1 MSASICLG
9 QVYEA
14 ETLDGAKVA
23 VKVQRPDVEAVA
35 ALDLYILRAYSRT
48 LTGLVRAHTHA
59 HACMWWLHIGTLS
72 NPLHSPETCRALA
85 RSEEPRAFVHG
96 GDTPSRPSD
105 RRPCMLCA
113 LPCARPARA
122 RHACMQIKL
131 LGRELDL
138 VSVIDDFGHLLYAEM
153 DYRCVSLLTAP

>member
-59 HACMWWLHIGTLS
+59 HACMWSLHIGTLS

-85 RSEEPRAFVHG
+85 RSESRQHLFTAATPQAAPLTDVHACCVHSRVPVPRARG
-96 GDTPSRPSD
+96 
-105 RRPCMLCA
+105 M
-113 LPCARPARA
+113 
-122 RHACMQIKL
+122 HACRSSCS
-131 LGRELDL
+131 GA
-138 VSVIDDFGHLLYAEM
+138 S
-153 DYRCVSLLTAP
+153 STW